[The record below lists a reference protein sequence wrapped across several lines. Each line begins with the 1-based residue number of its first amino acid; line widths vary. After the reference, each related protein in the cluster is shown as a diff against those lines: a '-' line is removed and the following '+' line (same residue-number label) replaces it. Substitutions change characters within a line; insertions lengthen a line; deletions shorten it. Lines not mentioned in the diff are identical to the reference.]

1 MRHANMSPVLVWGK
15 RLLGGN
21 ATEIHTFAGTL
32 SVCSPKHN
40 HLSKCLSYHYKKDC
54 IRGTV
59 LLCLA
64 SPLGQLIDLFSQFAF
79 LSPCLLL
86 CLAFQF
92 AWLLA
97 CLSSP
102 YLLSQPLDFRQRN
115 LLQNRCDRSK
125 ACCCSHPRFAT
136 NDVFFSPTLEV
147 FHKRITSTGAWTPP
161 WNSLERWD
169 TMAFFC
175 RHRIGCP

>member
-86 CLAFQF
+86 SLSCIPVCLASCLLVISLLTKSTIGFQTKEPAPKQVRSLQSLLLF
-92 AWLLA
+92 A
-97 CLSSP
+97 SP
-102 YLLSQPLDFRQRN
+102 LR
-115 LLQNRCDRSK
+115 
-125 ACCCSHPRFAT
+125 
-136 NDVFFSPTLEV
+136 
-147 FHKRITSTGAWTPP
+147 HKRR
-161 WNSLERWD
+161 LL
-169 TMAFFC
+169 
-175 RHRIGCP
+175 

>member
-64 SPLGQLIDLFSQFAF
+64 SPLGQLIDLFHNL
-79 LSPCLLL
+79 LSC
-86 CLAFQF
+86 
-92 AWLLA
+92 LLA
-97 CLSSP
+97 CYFVLHSS
-102 YLLSQPLDFRQRN
+102 LLGF
-115 LLQNRCDRSK
+115 LL
-125 ACCCSHPRFAT
+125 ACHL
-136 NDVFFSPTLEV
+136 PTY
-147 FHKRITSTGAWTPP
+147 
-161 WNSLERWD
+161 
-169 TMAFFC
+169 
-175 RHRIGCP
+175 